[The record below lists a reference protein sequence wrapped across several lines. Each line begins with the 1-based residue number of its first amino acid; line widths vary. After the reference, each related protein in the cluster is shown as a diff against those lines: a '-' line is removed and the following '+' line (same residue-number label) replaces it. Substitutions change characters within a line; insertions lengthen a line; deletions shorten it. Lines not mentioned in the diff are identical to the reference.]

1 LVFSAQAVYAEG
13 EVVVDALPAD
23 PTAVVELGE
32 VIVTA
37 PRTVA
42 PLRVETDPK
51 SPRQPVPP
59 SDGAGYL
66 LGIPGFGAVRKGG
79 AGGDPVFRGQT
90 GSRLTV
96 VLDGSPLMGG
106 CGMRMDPPTAYVYPQ
121 SYDSITVLKGPQS
134 VVNGGGSAA
143 TVLFERHTERFA
155 GWGQRSTAT
164 ALVGSCGRNEQMV
177 DAAMGGPPGYLRLI
191 ATRSTSD
198 DYADGSG
205 REIHSEYSRQS
216 GSVIAG
222 WTPDQRTAVEA
233 SLDISGAQ
241 AAYADRAMD
250 GTAFDRGGGR
260 VQYTRGSVSPR
271 VHRIRVLGYYDYI
284 DHVMDR
290 FSLRPFTRLATAAP
304 MAALNNPDRSSV
316 GGRAVVELAPRDR
329 ITLSTGVDVNRDLHR
344 KRLLSQAEYLAGD
357 TDYRDK
363 KRLRDLAA
371 TTYSGFAEGAKAL
384 SATTRWVGGYRCSL
398 VAVSDEDAGNQPT
411 DHEVLHH
418 GFFRLESAVRWVVPF
433 TAYAGVGHAERSAD
447 YWERSKDFALAPER
461 TTQVDLGA
469 LRTGEHWQASV
480 SLFCAQVK
488 DYILLS
494 ATSGRNVDA
503 VTIGGEAQLT
513 GRIAHHWTGD
523 LGLAGIRGENSSD
536 HRPLAQVPPVEA
548 NLGLRYDRNRLL
560 VGVHGRFVA
569 GQKRVD
575 VGWGTIAGQDIG
587 ASDGHTVLSANL
599 GFRPGKGVVVSL
611 GIDNLTDAT
620 YAEHLSRAASST
632 LAGAGYEQTVRV
644 NEPGRTLWLTGTLA
658 FQTEP

>member
-1 LVFSAQAVYAEG
+1 
-13 EVVVDALPAD
+13 
-23 PTAVVELGE
+23 
-32 VIVTA
+32 
-37 PRTVA
+37 
-42 PLRVETDPK
+42 
-51 SPRQPVPP
+51 
-59 SDGAGYL
+59 
-66 LGIPGFGAVRKGG
+66 
-79 AGGDPVFRGQT
+79 VFRGQA

-155 GWGQRSTAT
+155 AWGQRGTAT
-164 ALVGSCGRNEQMV
+164 GLVGSCGRNEQMV

-198 DYADGSG
+198 DYTDGSG
-205 REIHSEYSRQS
+205 RQIHSEYNRQS

-222 WTPDQRTAVEA
+222 WTPDRYSTVEA
-233 SLDISGAQ
+233 TLAISAAK

-290 FSLRPFTRLATAAP
+290 FSLRPFATLAAAAP
-304 MAALNNPDRSSV
+304 MAALNNPDRTSV
-316 GGRAVVELAPRDR
+316 GARAVVELAPRAGLA
-329 ITLSTGVDVNRDLHR
+329 LSTGADVNRDLHR

-357 TDYRDK
+357 IDYRDK
-363 KRLRDLAA
+363 ERLRDLSA
-371 TTYSGFAEGAKAL
+371 TTYSGFAEASMAL
-384 SATTRWVGGYRCSL
+384 SASTRWVSGYRCSRG
-398 VAVSDEDAGNQPT
+398 AVSDEEAGNEPT

-418 GFFRLESAVRWVVPF
+418 GFLRLESAVRWAVPF

-447 YWERSKDFALAPER
+447 YWERSKGFGLAPER

-469 LRTGEHWQASV
+469 LHTGEHWQASLA
-480 SLFCAQVK
+480 LFRAQVK

-513 GRIAHHWTGD
+513 YRVAPYWTGD
-523 LGLAGIRGENSSD
+523 LSLAGVRGENTTD
-536 HRPLAQVPPVEA
+536 HRPLAQIPPVEA
-548 NLGLRYDRNRLL
+548 GLGLRYDRGRLL
-560 VGVHGRFVA
+560 AGAQGRFVA
-569 GQKRVD
+569 GQDRVD

-587 ASDGHTVLSANL
+587 ASDGHIVLSANL
-599 GFRPGKGVVVSL
+599 GFRPGKGIVVSL
-611 GIDNLTDAT
+611 GGDNLTDAT
-620 YAEHLSRAASST
+620 YAEHLSRAGSAT

-644 NEPGRTLWLTGTLA
+644 NEPGRTLWLTGTLP
-658 FQTEP
+658 FQIQP